1 MKKAPVVLGLL
12 AVFLMTVLIAG
23 CGEKAK
29 DTAAPVNQEAKAPAA
44 SSKSSE
50 PSTADLLG
58 KGKAI
63 TELSYEYETQMPD
76 SEKIVVKTWIK
87 GKKMRSEM
95 ANPAEGGNII
105 TIIDSEK
112 GFAYVYQ
119 PAQKMATKMDISMA
133 QQEDS
138 ASPTETLESYKPDNM
153 KLVGRETID
162 GKKCLIYEF
171 TDEIQSKAWLWEEN
185 GLPVKTEA
193 IIDGKKAVGLFR
205 NLKIGDV
212 ADSMFT
218 LPEGTQIMELN
229 LPKQGN

>member
-1 MKKAPVVLGLL
+1 MKKAPVVFGLL
-12 AVFLMTVLIAG
+12 VVFLMTALIAG
-23 CGEKAK
+23 CGEKTK
-29 DTAAPVNQEAKAPAA
+29 ETAAPVKQENKAPATP
-44 SSKSSE
+44 SKSAE
-50 PSTADLLG
+50 PSTAELLG

-87 GKKMRSEM
+87 NKKMRSEM
-95 ANPAEGGNII
+95 DNPAEGGTII
-105 TIIDSEK
+105 TIVDSEK

-119 PAQKMATKMDISMA
+119 PEQKMATKMDISMA

-138 ASPTETLESYKPDNM
+138 ATPVETLESYKPDSM
-153 KLVGRETID
+153 KLVGRETVD

-171 TDEIQSKAWLWEEN
+171 KDESQTKAWLWEDN
-185 GLPVKTEA
+185 GLPIKTEVM
-193 IIDGKKAVGLFR
+193 IDGKKAVGLFK

-218 LPEGTQIMELN
+218 LPEGVKVMELN
-229 LPKQGN
+229 LPKQ

>member
-1 MKKAPVVLGLL
+1 MKKAPVVFGLL

-29 DTAAPVNQEAKAPAA
+29 ETAAPGKQETKAPAE
-44 SSKSSE
+44 SSKTDE

-63 TELSYEYETQMPD
+63 IELSYEYEAQMPD
-76 SEKIVVKTWIK
+76 SEKIAAKTWIK
-87 GKKMRSEM
+87 GKKMRTEM
-95 ANPAEGGNII
+95 NNPAEGGNII

-112 GFAYVYQ
+112 GVAYVYQ

-138 ASPTETLESYKPDNM
+138 ASPTETLESYKPDSMN
-153 KLVGRETID
+153 LVGRETVD
-162 GKKCLIYEF
+162 GKKCLVYEF
-171 TDEIQSKAWLWEEN
+171 KDENQTKAWLWEEN
-185 GLPVKTEA
+185 GLPIKTEVMM
-193 IIDGKKAVGLFR
+193 DGKKAVGLFK
-205 NLKIGDV
+205 NLKIGNI

-218 LPEGTQIMELN
+218 LPEGTQIMELS
-229 LPKQGN
+229 LPKQ